1 MLDKLKELL
10 KRNQIDFDMYNNSNN
25 DDCKSKYNNLIYF
38 IAEFITELKHGNC
51 SRKEK
56 KYYLEIL
63 KYNKETILM
72 YLNLVNDILSNQVI
86 DENLLLN
93 ENMNYVKDLNGNLDL
108 NTLDG
113 KKLFLNQ
120 IRNAFAHKSGKI
132 NFYVENNVKKVRI
145 DNKGWFSI
153 ETNLTDLNNLLN
165 RIVINNPQND
175 IQQNM
180 LYMINNVQNDNYQ
193 NIFDDAVIIML
204 MNLLMCYNKE
214 SLFDKFMLTQSSF
227 IDASNFSINSTSN
240 WNYSESKLRQRFFDK
255 FNILFHSSNDQNS
268 YNNEWKSI
276 VDISN
281 STNTADATY
290 IYDITKMPFDNYTK
304 RHIPIPIF
312 MNFLRNA
319 NSHGRIKIEGDSFI
333 FYDQENSANSQPY
346 FYMKINK
353 ENLLKFIFN
362 DYFVESI
369 TTTIDA
375 HQNKYSFNL
384 YLLEQAESV
393 NNFSNYI
400 DIYRNRISHLS
411 EIEVIKY
418 MYENNKFSSYLMEY
432 PEQINSFLEYRLK
445 DGKKLI
451 TLLCQL
457 SNTSENIFN
466 NININSKKNNRLKI
480 SFDKIGLE
488 LYSQFLNDTI
498 ESIKNNDVLKNK
510 DYDFFKLYY
519 LFAKNL
525 KNINPNIGYNSIS
538 QLDVETK
545 KKIEFGIK
553 ELQYEF
559 IDNDVFLDDSES
571 SKQILTEI
579 GMQKSNLKEID
590 KIVFAIAFGQQKR
603 TIKTDNK
610 KETRHTIKS
619 IEKHS
624 SLSHVYEESAS
635 KNYKL
640 ALEDKKRIAK
650 VLALNLGVRLFN
662 AGYMMWRSKTG
673 MFPLEAN
680 IALFTYPMSIFI
692 CNLAIY
698 KTWFDLSYKL
708 KQIFNYKKRKE
719 KYFDNYNGGVENE
732 DRIDGSHNIRR

>member
-1 MLDKLKELL
+1 
-10 KRNQIDFDMYNNSNN
+10 
-25 DDCKSKYNNLIYF
+25 
-38 IAEFITELKHGNC
+38 
-51 SRKEK
+51 
-56 KYYLEIL
+56 
-63 KYNKETILM
+63 
-72 YLNLVNDILSNQVI
+72 
-86 DENLLLN
+86 
-93 ENMNYVKDLNGNLDL
+93 
-108 NTLDG
+108 
-113 KKLFLNQ
+113 
-120 IRNAFAHKSGKI
+120 
-132 NFYVENNVKKVRI
+132 
-145 DNKGWFSI
+145 
-153 ETNLTDLNNLLN
+153 
-165 RIVINNPQND
+165 
-175 IQQNM
+175 
-180 LYMINNVQNDNYQ
+180 
-193 NIFDDAVIIML
+193 
-204 MNLLMCYNKE
+204 
-214 SLFDKFMLTQSSF
+214 MLTQSSF

-240 WNYSESKLRQRFFDK
+240 WNYSESKLRRRFFDK

-545 KKIEFGIK
+545 KKINFK
-553 ELQYEF
+553 
-559 IDNDVFLDDSES
+559 
-571 SKQILTEI
+571 
-579 GMQKSNLKEID
+579 
-590 KIVFAIAFGQQKR
+590 
-603 TIKTDNK
+603 
-610 KETRHTIKS
+610 
-619 IEKHS
+619 
-624 SLSHVYEESAS
+624 
-635 KNYKL
+635 
-640 ALEDKKRIAK
+640 
-650 VLALNLGVRLFN
+650 
-662 AGYMMWRSKTG
+662 
-673 MFPLEAN
+673 
-680 IALFTYPMSIFI
+680 
-692 CNLAIY
+692 
-698 KTWFDLSYKL
+698 
-708 KQIFNYKKRKE
+708 
-719 KYFDNYNGGVENE
+719 
-732 DRIDGSHNIRR
+732 

>member
-38 IAEFITELKHGNC
+38 IAGFITELKHGNY
-51 SRKEK
+51 SKKEK

-63 KYNKETILM
+63 KYNRETILM
-72 YLNLVNDILSNQVI
+72 YLNLANDILSNQVI
-86 DENLLLN
+86 DENILLN
-93 ENMNYVKDLNGNLDL
+93 ENMNYIKDLKGNLDL

-132 NFYVENNVKKVRI
+132 NFYVENNIKKVRI

-153 ETNLTDLNNLLN
+153 ETNLIDLNNLLN
-165 RIVINNPQND
+165 KIVINDPQND
-175 IQQNM
+175 VQKNM
-180 LYMINNVQNDNYQ
+180 LDMINNVQSNNYQ
-193 NIFDDAVIIML
+193 NISDDAVIIML

-240 WNYSESKLRQRFFDK
+240 WNYTESKLRKRFFDK
-255 FNILFHSSNDQNS
+255 FNILFHSSDDKNS

-276 VDISN
+276 VDINN
-281 STNTADATY
+281 STNTADSTY
-290 IYDITKMPFDNYTK
+290 IYDITKMPFDNYTN

-319 NSHGRIKIEGDSFI
+319 NSHGRIKIEGDFFI
-333 FYDQENSANSQPY
+333 FYDQENSENSQPY

-353 ENLLKFIFN
+353 ENLLNFIFN

-369 TTTIDA
+369 TTTIDD
-375 HQNKYSFNL
+375 HQNKYLSNF

-400 DIYRNRISHLS
+400 DIYRNRMSHLS

-457 SNTSENIFN
+457 SNISENTFN
-466 NININSKKNNRLKI
+466 SININNKKNNILKL
-480 SFDKIGLE
+480 SFYKVGLK
-488 LYSQFLNDTI
+488 LYLQFLNDTI
-498 ESIKNNDVLKNK
+498 ESIKNNDILKNK
-510 DYDFFKLYY
+510 DYEFFKLYY
-519 LFAKNL
+519 LFTRNL

-545 KKIEFGIK
+545 KKIESGIK

-559 IDNDVFLDDSES
+559 IDNDVFLDDSKS
-571 SKQILTEI
+571 SKKILTEI

-590 KIVFAIAFGQQKR
+590 KIVFAIAFGKQKR

-640 ALEDKKRIAK
+640 SLEDKKRFAK
-650 VLALNLGVRLFN
+650 VLALNLGLKFFN
-662 AGYMMWRSKTG
+662 AGFMMWRSKTG
-673 MFPLEAN
+673 MSPLETD
-680 IALFTYPMSIFI
+680 ITLFTYPMSIFI

-698 KTWFDLSYKL
+698 KTWFDLSDKL
-708 KQIFNYKKRKE
+708 KQIFNYKRRKE
-719 KYFDNYNGGVENE
+719 KYFDDDNGGIEDE
-732 DRIDGSHNIRR
+732 DRIDGSYNIRR